1 MTFTNETAS
10 GWQEAQFPAPIPIT
24 AGVPYVASY
33 HIDSGHFS
41 FDPGFFTYKGVDR
54 PPLHALASGAGAGLN
69 GLFQYGATG
78 FPTVSWNSSNYWVD
92 VVYSAGA
99 STDTTAPTVS
109 AVSPANGA
117 SNVDL
122 FTSVSAQF
130 DKAVAPWMTAS
141 SNFTYPYPN
150 ALFSFTPALDSAHQD
165 MLKDFKMGKDIQ
177 FAFTQVP
184 SGAYDVYLW
193 TFEDNNP
200 LTATISVNGNVVD
213 TYASEQAGRWRRLGP
228 FATTASNGNISVRFQ
243 CANDVAI
250 VSGLELWTAGSPL
263 PQPPPTFY
271 RAINLGGPAMTIDG
285 NNWEANTG
293 ATPNFSINPTDYGSG
308 IPAGFL
314 GGIPNFVFNPSVDT
328 LDHATMLRTFRWN
341 HDLQFALTSV
351 PRGSYQVYVWT
362 FEPNG
367 PLNVVLSIKE
377 TPVLPNYNSGPA
389 GHWDRLGPFPVT
401 VDDGNIAVRFTCIA
415 PTATSFLSGI
425 EVWQAPPLPP
435 QAGTFYRGI
444 NVGGPAAVIDG
455 HNWEA
460 DGAPNFTSN
469 ADSYLFSLKDTQ
481 GNSIPALVTFDG
493 VNKTAQ
499 LHPLSPLNATTT
511 YTATL
516 KRWTRW
522 VDRSRGE

>member
-1 MTFTNETAS
+1 MT
-10 GWQEAQFPAPIPIT
+10 
-24 AGVPYVASY
+24 
-33 HIDSGHFS
+33 
-41 FDPGFFTYKGVDR
+41 
-54 PPLHALASGAGAGLN
+54 
-69 GLFQYGATG
+69 
-78 FPTVSWNSSNYWVD
+78 
-92 VVYSAGA
+92 
-99 STDTTAPTVS
+99 
-109 AVSPANGA
+109 
-117 SNVDL
+117 
-122 FTSVSAQF
+122 
-130 DKAVAPWMTAS
+130 
-141 SNFTYPYPN
+141 
-150 ALFSFTPALDSAHQD
+150 
-165 MLKDFKMGKDIQ
+165 
-177 FAFTQVP
+177 
-184 SGAYDVYLW
+184 
-193 TFEDNNP
+193 
-200 LTATISVNGNVVD
+200 
-213 TYASEQAGRWRRLGP
+213 SEQAGRWRRLGP

-314 GGIPNFVFNPSVDT
+314 GSIPNFVFNPSVDT
-328 LDHATMLRTFRWN
+328 VDHATMLRTFRWS

-367 PLNVVLSIKE
+367 PLNAVLSIKE

-481 GNSIPALVTFDG
+481 GNNIPALVTFDG

-516 KRWTRW
+516 KGGPGGLTDLVGNNLPSNVSWSFTTGQPAQAATPTFSPVGGTYSAAQSVSISDTSAGTQIYYTTNGSTPTIASTLYTGPISVSTTTTIKAIAAGAGWSNSEVASATYTIQIPLPGISSTASGGNWSATGTW
-522 VDRSRGE
+522 VGGVVPTARDNVTIANGATVTINTSPSVSSLSRRDRRGAAAVLAV